1 MKIRKV
7 KLEDARRICEIYN
20 YYIENTAVTFET
32 APVSVEEMKGR
43 ISEIIDSGFSYYV
56 GEINGNIVGYYY
68 IHKWNGRCAYSS
80 TKEVTIYLDKDHTGK
95 GFGTVLYNHLFQ
107 NLDKK
112 NIHVLIA
119 GICIPNEGSVKL
131 HEKFGFKQASHMK
144 EIGWKFNQ
152 WQDVGHWLLN
162 INY

>member
-56 GEINGNIVGYYY
+56 VI
-68 IHKWNGRCAYSS
+68 
-80 TKEVTIYLDKDHTGK
+80 
-95 GFGTVLYNHLFQ
+95 
-107 NLDKK
+107 
-112 NIHVLIA
+112 
-119 GICIPNEGSVKL
+119 
-131 HEKFGFKQASHMK
+131 
-144 EIGWKFNQ
+144 
-152 WQDVGHWLLN
+152 
-162 INY
+162 